1 MGRKKKNTEIIDDSK
16 SLINPNDEVGVIEAA
31 TDTTS
36 DSIVN
41 NSETEDIPTTETT
54 EEENSDSIINT
65 SETTEDIPTTEPETE
80 VVEQP
85 SEAQNADASKAK
97 LGLNTPDFTF
107 NSTIIDET
115 VLDINKV
122 IDFVVKDYKTWKR
135 KADGSY
141 FFKNKDHTIIFDGY
155 SLPIIDGTG
164 LLDYLENGDTQWL
177 KKLLAK

>member
-36 DSIVN
+36 DSIIN
-41 NSETEDIPTTETT
+41 TSDTETTPTTETT
-54 EEENSDSIINT
+54 EEET
-65 SETTEDIPTTEPETE
+65 TKPETTEEETTEPETE
-80 VVEQP
+80 TTEQP
-85 SEAQNADASKAK
+85 SEAQNAEASKAK

-115 VLDINKV
+115 VIDINKV
-122 IDFVVKDYKTWKR
+122 IDFVVKEYKTWKR

-141 FFKNKDHTIIFDGY
+141 FFKNKEHIIIFDGY

>member
-36 DSIVN
+36 DSIIN
-41 NSETEDIPTTETT
+41 NSEETIPTTETT
-54 EEENSDSIINT
+54 GEETSDSIINA
-65 SETTEDIPTTEPETE
+65 SEAEDIPTTEPETE
-80 VVEQP
+80 TTEQS
-85 SEAQNADASKAK
+85 SEAQNADASKAR
-97 LGLNTPDFTF
+97 LGLNTLDFTF

-115 VLDINKV
+115 VIDINKV

-141 FFKNKDHTIIFDGY
+141 FLKTKDHTIVFDGY
-155 SLPIIDGTG
+155 SLPIIDGSG

>member
-36 DSIVN
+36 DSIIN
-41 NSETEDIPTTETT
+41 TSDTETTPNTPTTETNEPETSEEETT
-54 EEENSDSIINT
+54 EEE
-65 SETTEDIPTTEPETE
+65 TTEPETE

-97 LGLNTPDFTF
+97 MGLNTPDFTF
-107 NSTIIDET
+107 NSTIIDES

-122 IDFVVKDYKTWKR
+122 IDFVVKEYKTWKR

-141 FFKNKDHTIIFDGY
+141 FFKNKEHTIIFDGY

>member
-16 SLINPNDEVGVIEAA
+16 SLINPNDELGIVETA

-36 DSIVN
+36 DSVIN
-41 NSETEDIPTTETT
+41 DSDTSDTT
-54 EEENSDSIINT
+54 SDSIINASNTEETDIPITETEVETET
-65 SETTEDIPTTEPETE
+65 SETETEDDFKGI
-80 VVEQP
+80 
-85 SEAQNADASKAK
+85 NADANKPK

-122 IDFVVKDYKTWKR
+122 IDFVVKKYKTWSR

-141 FFKNKDHTIIFDGY
+141 FLKTKDHTIIFDGY

-164 LLDYLENGDTQWL
+164 LLDYLEDGDTQWL